1 MDFKPTRPS
10 PEQTAK
16 ARNLFLMSLAGT
28 VAGGI
33 LLFSMAAPMVA
44 IIALGLVLCSDAFL
58 FFNLIHMT
66 NHGDI
71 WRINLR
77 SNIEKKY
84 AIELPRIPDGRI
96 DTEQP
101 LSFKVDGVDYT
112 MSYYQDPKTFE
123 PFIVAGNYPVDVDPR
138 TFEK

>member
-1 MDFKPTRPS
+1 MQFKPTRPS
-10 PEQTAK
+10 QEQTRK
-16 ARNLFLMSLAGT
+16 ARNAFLGSISATILFG
-28 VAGGI
+28 V
-33 LLFSMAAPMVA
+33 LLFSMVSPTIA
-44 IIALGLVLCSDAFL
+44 IIMLGVVLCSDVFL
-58 FFNLIHMT
+58 FFNLMDMT

-77 SNIEKKY
+77 NNIESKY
-84 AIELPRIPDGRI
+84 NIELPRIPDGKI

-101 LSFKVDGVDYT
+101 LSFKVNGVSYT

-123 PFIVAGNYPVDVDPR
+123 PFIVAGNYPVDVDPK